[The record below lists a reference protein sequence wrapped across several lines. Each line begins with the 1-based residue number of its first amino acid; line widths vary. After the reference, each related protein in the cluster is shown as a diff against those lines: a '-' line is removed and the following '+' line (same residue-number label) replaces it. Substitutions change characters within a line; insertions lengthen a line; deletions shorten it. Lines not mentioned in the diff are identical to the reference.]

1 LAEKRPIPAGQGGF
15 TTPFVGLSSTRLKR
29 YQLTC
34 GAFAPRAE
42 DHAMTAKTRFR
53 GSFTAL
59 ITPFKNGS
67 LDEKAFRDLV
77 DWQIVEGTNGMVPVG
92 TTGESPT
99 LSHDEHMH
107 VVEWCVEQAKGR
119 VPVIAGA
126 GSNSTKEAVSLAQ
139 HAEEAGADAVLV
151 VSPYYNKPTQEGLY
165 QHFKAINDAIGIPII
180 MYNIPSRSVID
191 ISVDTMKRL
200 YELKNVAGVKDATAN
215 MTRVSQQRSAL
226 GPDFNQ
232 LSGEDITALGFMVH
246 GGHGCISVT
255 SNVAPRLCAQ
265 FQSACLRGDY
275 ATALTLQ
282 DKLAPLH
289 LNLFVETSPAP
300 IKYAMS
306 LLGKC
311 DNVVRL
317 PMVPASEKAQS
328 AVREAMVHAGLMN

>member
-1 LAEKRPIPAGQGGF
+1 MA
-15 TTPFVGLSSTRLKR
+15 
-29 YQLTC
+29 
-34 GAFAPRAE
+34 
-42 DHAMTAKTRFR
+42 AKTSFR

-77 DWQIVEGTNGMVPVG
+77 EWQIAEGTHGLVPVG

-99 LSHDEHMH
+99 LSHDEHNQ
-107 VVEWCVEQAKGR
+107 VVEWCIDQAKGR

-126 GSNSTKEAVSLAQ
+126 GSNSTKEAISLAQ
-139 HAEEAGADAVLV
+139 HADKAGAAAVLV

-180 MYNIPSRSVID
+180 VYNIPARSIVD

-200 YELKNVAGVKDATAN
+200 YELKNIAGVKDATAN
-215 MTRVSQQRSAL
+215 LARISQQREAM

-232 LSGEDITALGFMVH
+232 LSGEDITCLGFMAH

-255 SNVAPRLCAQ
+255 SNIAPRLCAE
-265 FQSACLRGDY
+265 FQNACLRGDY
-275 ATALTLQ
+275 ASALQYQ

-289 LNLFVETSPAP
+289 INLFIEASPAP
-300 IKYAMS
+300 VKYAAAQ
-306 LLGKC
+306 LGKC
-311 DNVVRL
+311 EERLRL
-317 PMVPASEKAQS
+317 PLVPLSEKS
-328 AVREAMVHAGLMN
+328 RPIVRQAMVHAGLIN